1 MFISHKTR
9 SIFIHIQ
16 KTGGDAIET
25 AVRRDD
31 PAAEVDC
38 LGRRRHPFAR
48 EVRAAVAPELWARYF
63 RFAFVRNPW
72 ERLVSWYFMCVQI
85 PAPNA
90 FAKYVRGQAPTFTDF
105 ITRVTTG
112 MGERT
117 TWNQIDF
124 VSGDDGEPIVDF
136 IGRYEN
142 LAADY
147 AIVKER
153 LSLSTDLPHTN
164 RSSHGSYRDYY
175 TDETRAIV
183 ADRYARDIAHFGY
196 RF

>member
-1 MFISHKTR
+1 MFISHKTK

-31 PAAEVDC
+31 PAAEVDS
-38 LGRRRHPFAR
+38 LGKRRHPFAR
-48 EVRAAVAPELWARYF
+48 EVRATVAPDLWARYF

-72 ERLVSWYFMCVQI
+72 ERLVSWYCMCTQV

-90 FAKYVRGQAPTFTDF
+90 FAKYVREQAPTFADF
-105 ITRVTTG
+105 ITRATTG

-117 TWNQIDF
+117 TWNQLDF
-124 VSGDDGEPIVDF
+124 VSGDNGDLLVDF

-147 AIVKER
+147 AVVKKR

-183 ADRYARDIAHFGY
+183 
-196 RF
+196 